1 MKKNYLGSLFAF
13 LCIVFLVSSCKQ
25 KTDEQE
31 MLHKGEEL
39 SDSLKRSIQLVNGR
53 IISRAPVIYA
63 DSGSKVLELDIQGR
77 IAYDTRE
84 KATISSRVA
93 GRIEKLNI
101 KYNYQPVRKGELIME
116 LYSPDLVAA
125 QRELLFL
132 QNGDSGDVK
141 SSAMKKLLYL
151 GMAQTQIDKMLK
163 SGVPQ
168 YRVGIYSPVNGFVV
182 ENELSSMDEASTIMV
197 REGQYLNAGESVFT
211 IYGNSGLVA
220 EFSLDPQNAS
230 LIKKDQRI
238 LFSSLRNPDNSFVE
252 NVDLVQPIFRE
263 GENFALVRIYVPA
276 SGFIVGEMLQAK
288 VPVFIKNSLWL
299 PQSSV
304 IDLGMESVVFM
315 KEGDVF
321 VPKKIEVGAKVG
333 GMVQVLTAINKWEI
347 AEDASYM
354 VDSESFIALKE

>member
-25 KTDEQE
+25 KTGEHE
-31 MLHKGEEL
+31 MLHNGKEL
-39 SDSLKRSIQLVNGR
+39 SDDLKRSIQLVNGR
-53 IISRAPVIYA
+53 IISQAPVIYA

-77 IAYDTRE
+77 IVYDTRE

-101 KYNYQPVRKGELIME
+101 KYNFQPVRKGELIME

-163 SGVPQ
+163 SGIPQ

-182 ENELSSMDEASTIMV
+182 ENELSSMDEVSTVMV
-197 REGQYLNAGESVFT
+197 REGQYVNAGESVFT
-211 IYGNSGLVA
+211 VYGNSGLVA

-299 PQSSV
+299 PRSSV
-304 IDLGMESVVFM
+304 IDLGMESVVFV

-321 VPKKIEVGAKVG
+321 VPKKIEVGAEVG

-347 AEDASYM
+347 AEDASYL